1 MYIVSYYIYQHL
13 TSVNLFL
20 FATEAKIKHEHYNV
34 KPFETR
40 LEKCDICSEVGN
52 SLDIWIAT

>member
-1 MYIVSYYIYQHL
+1 
-13 TSVNLFL
+13 LFL